1 MPRMSRKVLI
11 YICVAAFIF
20 LMFTYT
26 NFQCEP
32 RSHYYMVPKEERVMY
47 DREQKAIPYHREMPL
62 IFIGGMPRSG
72 TTLMR
77 AMLDA
82 HPDVR
87 CGEETRIIPRLLGMR
102 SNWERSDLE
111 RKRLLEAGI
120 DDHVIDAALSAFI
133 LEVIALH
140 GEAAPY
146 LCNKDPFTLKSS
158 VYLKKLFPN
167 AKFILMI
174 RDGRGTVHSIIS
186 RKVTITGFNLN
197 DYRQCLSKWSTAMEM
212 MYSQCL
218 QVGADRCMPVYY
230 EQLVLHPELW
240 MRRIIKFLDIP
251 WNSSVLHHEDFIDK
265 PGGISVS
272 KTEKSS
278 DQIIKPVNLEALNKW
293 VGNLPEDVVRDM
305 DKVAPMLRTL
315 GYDPEANPPNYGQ
328 PDPKVA
334 DNTMHIKQNLEY
346 WKNREEDLLKRD
358 KPPAPMQR
366 PPGMGPHGPG
376 PNGYM

>member
-1 MPRMSRKVLI
+1 MSRKVLI

-20 LMFTYT
+20 IMFTYT